1 MKRISVRFLFF
12 LVCYI
17 TIPGLLP
24 VFSIPTV
31 QLTSFKQDTT
41 EVNNLLEQAKTHF
54 NSDPGKAISLGLK
67 ARDLAVKIKFSKGE
81 AYALKN
87 IGIAY
92 YIRGDYD
99 QTLNYWQQS
108 LKTFKSINDELGE
121 ANLLSN
127 IGSVYFNRANE
138 LKALEYNLKSLS
150 VSEKINNKLRIATA
164 LVNIGAVY
172 YNKLATHDKALK
184 YYLRALPLTEEIK
197 DNSAI
202 GTVNANIGEIYF
214 EQGNDSLALFYF
226 KKSLVAYKGT
236 ENMPYALNAVG
247 KVYLKKGDY
256 EEAIK
261 NHTQAL
267 GLAEKLNGKLDIA
280 QSLLGLA
287 NATQKIGDDK
297 QAISF
302 YKKVEPLALEIKSL
316 IELKDSYKG
325 FAASYAQMGDF
336 SNAYIYQSKLTN
348 IKDSLYN
355 IESDKRIA
363 GLQFDFDIQK
373 KQGEIDLLVKD
384 KKLQELNLDRQRSI
398 RNSLIGGLFLVFII
412 AFIIF
417 RNYQLK
423 VKTNRVLD
431 HQKVEIE
438 HLLSNIL
445 PSEVAIEL
453 RRDGVATPRY
463 YESVSVMFT
472 DFKNFTQM
480 ADDLSPQEVVLELN
494 TCFMTFDDI
503 IEKYNL
509 EKIKTIGDAYMC
521 AGGIPT
527 KNSTHHIDIIKA
539 SIEIREFIS
548 LRNQERQNRG

>member
-1 MKRISVRFLFF
+1 MKRISLRFLLL
-12 LVCYI
+12 LVFYI
-17 TIPGLLP
+17 TIPGLQP
-24 VFSIPTV
+24 VFSIPPV

-41 EVNNLLEQAKTHF
+41 EVNNLLEKAKTHF
-54 NSDPGKAISLGLK
+54 NSEPDKAITLGLK
-67 ARDLAVKIKFSKGE
+67 ARDLALKIKFRKGE

-108 LKTFKSINDELGE
+108 LKTFRSINDELGE

-127 IGSVYFNRANE
+127 IGSVYFNQANE
-138 LKALEYNLKSLS
+138 LKALEYNLQSLK

-172 YNKLATHDKALK
+172 YNKPATHDKALK
-184 YYLRALPLTEEIK
+184 YYLRALPLTKEIK

-214 EQGNDSLALFYF
+214 EQGKDSLALFYF

-236 ENMPYALNAVG
+236 ENMPYALNALG
-247 KVYLKKGDY
+247 KVYLKRGDY

-261 NHTQAL
+261 NHNQAL
-267 GLAEKLNGKLDIA
+267 GLAEKLNGKLDIV

-316 IELKDSYKG
+316 IELKDTYKG
-325 FAASYAQMGDF
+325 FATSYAQVGDF

-373 KQGEIDLLVKD
+373 KQG
-384 KKLQELNLDRQRSI
+384 
-398 RNSLIGGLFLVFII
+398 
-412 AFIIF
+412 
-417 RNYQLK
+417 
-423 VKTNRVLD
+423 
-431 HQKVEIE
+431 
-438 HLLSNIL
+438 
-445 PSEVAIEL
+445 
-453 RRDGVATPRY
+453 
-463 YESVSVMFT
+463 
-472 DFKNFTQM
+472 
-480 ADDLSPQEVVLELN
+480 
-494 TCFMTFDDI
+494 
-503 IEKYNL
+503 
-509 EKIKTIGDAYMC
+509 
-521 AGGIPT
+521 
-527 KNSTHHIDIIKA
+527 
-539 SIEIREFIS
+539 
-548 LRNQERQNRG
+548 